1 MILKREVVNRVA
13 AGLRAMAE
21 DAEGLLFLDGLS
33 ADWTWDRDEIVGLPV
48 YHVEGVMHQMDTEVL
63 FVPIGVGAEDV
74 ARFVRG
80 YEEWEGK

>member
-1 MILKREVVNRVA
+1 MSLNREVVNRVA
-13 AGLRAMAE
+13 AGLRAMVA

-33 ADWTWDRDEIVGLPV
+33 DWTWDRDEIVGLPV
-48 YHVEGVMHQMDTEVL
+48 YHVEGVIHQMDTDCL
-63 FVPIGVGAEDV
+63 FAPIGVGLENV